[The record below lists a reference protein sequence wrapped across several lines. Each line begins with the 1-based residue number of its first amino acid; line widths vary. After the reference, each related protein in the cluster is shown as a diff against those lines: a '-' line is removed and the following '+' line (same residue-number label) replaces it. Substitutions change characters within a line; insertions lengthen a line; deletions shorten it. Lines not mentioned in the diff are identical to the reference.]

1 MKINSPLDM
10 WSPQQKG
17 EEIFLTLDSI
27 NNDDT
32 VILFTNIE
40 SDFRVGDYSVE
51 QKFKLCIWVR
61 GKIKEPERVEKQGRL
76 IIILEDAP
84 FTEEVKVSD
93 DFIIHKGTK
102 IDKELLEKIL
112 KAKDIEYIKLES
124 KKKSENKPIYKLN
137 REIWFIRNI
146 EVLESS
152 FSDKTAKTVKIYP
165 DVKSKLTLKYYE
177 NEETGYLIDQRDFVC
192 LIEFNNLLA
201 ILVSPTLSEIDKYYT
216 KPDNLG
222 YKPVT
227 IEDVKKLLTEKG
239 FEVEVISGKPNI
251 KIESRI
257 NNF

>member
-1 MKINSPLDM
+1 MKVNSPLDV
-10 WSPQQKG
+10 WSPQKQG

-40 SDFRVGDYSVE
+40 SDFKVGEHTLQQQY
-51 QKFKLCIWVR
+51 KLCIWVR

-84 FTEEVKVSD
+84 FTKEVKVSD
-93 DFIIHKGTK
+93 DFIIPKGTK
-102 IDKELLEKIL
+102 LDKELLEKIL
-112 KAKDIEYIKLES
+112 KAKDINYIKLDS
-124 KKKSENKPIYKLN
+124 KQTSEEKPTHKLN
-137 REIWFIRNI
+137 REIWFIRHV

-152 FSDKTAKTVKIYP
+152 FSDKTAKTVRIYP
-165 DVKSKLTLKYYE
+165 DVKSRLTLKYYE
-177 NEETGYLIDQRDFVC
+177 NAETGYLIDQRDFVC

-201 ILVSPTLSEIDKYYT
+201 ILVSPTVYEIDKYYT

-227 IEDVKKLLTEKG
+227 IADVKKLLTEKG
-239 FEVEVISGKPNI
+239 FEVEIVSGTPDI
-251 KIESRI
+251 EIESKI
-257 NNF
+257 I